1 MSIAGG
7 FILPHPPVLVA
18 EVGMGEQLKAKK
30 TLEAMD
36 KVADEIARIKPSTII
51 VISPHGPLFSDAVTI
66 RDDELLKGN
75 LAAFQAPQVHMTKNN
90 DFDLKEDI
98 IIEAME
104 SSIPIAR
111 INDDLAEKFNIDKN
125 LDHSVLVPL
134 HFIDKKYSDYELVS
148 INYGFLSSSE
158 LYKFGTCIRNVIEHK
173 SKDVVVIA
181 SGDLSHK
188 LMDSENYS
196 FSESGA
202 KFDDLYQKAILDK
215 DIVAAVNF
223 DSSLCEDAGECGK
236 KSIDVLL
243 GVLESHDFDTSRYSY
258 EHPFGVGYSV
268 ISFKNIKRDNSR
280 KLIEKIIEDKN
291 NKLKAIKE
299 NESEYVKLARKA
311 IEKYVLKEKR
321 INIPKGSNDKLFN
334 EKAGVFVSLK
344 TDSGLRG
351 CMGTTSPI
359 CKNLGE
365 EIIDNAIKSATMDSR
380 FESVDKSELCSLI
393 ISVDVLSRP
402 EYIEDISMLDPKVYG
417 LIVESDYK
425 RGLLLPNLDGINSIE
440 EQIKIALNKGGIN
453 PHAIY
458 KMYRFTVERH
468 K

>member
-1 MSIAGG
+1 MSISGG
-7 FILPHPPVLVA
+7 FILPHPPVLVG
-18 EVGMGEQLKAKK
+18 EVGMGEQYKAKK
-30 TLEAMD
+30 TLESMMQ
-36 KVADEIARIKPSTII
+36 VAKEIASIKPKTIV

-66 RDDELLKGN
+66 RDDECLYGDLS
-75 LAAFQAPQVHMTKNN
+75 AFEAPQVRMTKKN

-104 SSIPIAR
+104 SGIPIAR
-111 INDDLAEKFNIDKN
+111 INDDLADRFNIDKD

-134 HFIDKKYSDYELVS
+134 YFIDKEYSDYELVS

-188 LMDSENYS
+188 LADSENYS
-196 FSESGA
+196 FSENGA
-202 KFDDLYQKAILDK
+202 KFDQLYQKAILEK
-215 DIVAAVNF
+215 DIVSAINF
-223 DSSLCEDAGECGK
+223 DPSICEDAGECGK
-236 KSIDVLL
+236 KSIDILL
-243 GVLESHDFDTSRYSY
+243 GVLESHDFDPKLYSY

-268 ISFKNIKRDNSR
+268 ISFNDIRRDNSR
-280 KLIEKIIEDKN
+280 LLINKIIADKES
-291 NKLKAIKE
+291 KLKEIIDK
-299 NESEYVKLARKA
+299 ESEYVKLARKS
-311 IEKYVLKEKR
+311 IEKYILKDKK
-321 INIPKGSNDKLFN
+321 ISIPKASCKRLFS

-351 CMGTTSPI
+351 CMGTTSPM

-365 EIIDNAIKSATMDSR
+365 EIIENAIKSASMDSR
-380 FESVDKSELCSLI
+380 FETVDKSELSSLI
-393 ISVDVLSRP
+393 ISVDILSKP
-402 EYIEDISMLDPKVYG
+402 EHIDKLEELDPNVYG

-425 RGLLLPNLDGINSIE
+425 RGLLLPNLDGINSVE
-440 EQIKIALNKGGIN
+440 EQLRIALNKGGIN
-453 PHAIY
+453 PHEIY